1 MLQFDSFKSFT
12 KGFVFLSRDFDSK
25 LYLCIDAFAM
35 LQFDSFKSFTKGFV
49 FLSRDF
55 DSKLYLCIDAF
66 AMLQFDTFERLTK
79 GFVFPFYV
87 ATHLVLLV
95 VLFIA
100 VLQNWR

>member
-1 MLQFDSFKSFT
+1 LTLFRGSPKDLFF
-12 KGFVFLSRDFDSK
+12 
-25 LYLCIDAFAM
+25 Y
-35 LQFDSFKSFTKGFV
+35 
-49 FLSRDF
+49 RDF

-87 ATHLVLLV
+87 AAHLVLLV